1 MFALRTYINITY
13 RGVNI
18 SADIAA
24 DLLSFSYTD
33 NESGTPDDIDIT
45 LKNDHGRWNDD
56 WMPTLGDKIIASI
69 VQEGRGAGKPL
80 ACGTFTLDQF
90 DISLGGG
97 STVSMKGVSV
107 PSEKS
112 IRRTT
117 KSRGWEK
124 VKLSEIAADIAATGS
139 LKLTY
144 STDIDPLYDRKD
156 QSNISDLQF
165 LKNLCDEEALNV
177 KITNDQ
183 IVIFDPQEMDAKPPI
198 RTLIIGSDYVIGNP
212 KFSIQNHDTYS
223 ESTVEYSNPKTGKK
237 ETYTEKSDKIKDG
250 KPLKTVTRAS
260 TPAEAQRKA
269 KAKLYEA
276 NKNEITGS
284 MVLMGDANLVA
295 GEVVDI
301 IGAGKFDGKY
311 KINKATHSL
320 AGGYTTSIE
329 LNHTNNPVKQNE
341 TNKKAEVKAKQAKT
355 PKKAKS
361 SPVKKP
367 ASSNKVLT
375 EDEKW
380 IMSQK

>member
-1 MFALRTYINITY
+1 MMDIALRTYIDITY

-18 SADIAA
+18 SADVSN
-24 DLLSFSYTD
+24 DLIGFTYTD

-45 LKNDHGRWNDD
+45 LKNEHGRWSDD
-56 WMPTLGDKIIASI
+56 WLPTLGDKLI
-69 VQEGRGAGKPL
+69 VSLLQDGRGASSPL

-90 DISLGGG
+90 DVSWGNG
-97 STVSMKGVSV
+97 STVSLKGVSV

-117 KSRGWEK
+117 KSRGWEV
-124 VKLSEIAADIAATGS
+124 VKLSEIAADIASTGG

-144 STDIDPLYDRKD
+144 ATPIDPLYDRKD
-156 QSNISDLQF
+156 QTNISDLQF
-165 LKNLCDEEALNV
+165 LKKLCNEEALNI

-183 IVIFDPQEMDAKPPI
+183 IVIFDPQEMDKKDPI
-198 RTLIIGSDYVIGNP
+198 KTIVIGTNNVLSA
-212 KFSIQNHDTYS
+212 KFSTQNHDTYS
-223 ESTVEYSNPKTGKK
+223 ESTVEYSDPKTGKK

-260 TPAEAQRKA
+260 SPAEAQRKA

-276 NKNEITGS
+276 NRKEVTGTLTL
-284 MVLMGDANLVA
+284 VGDTSLVA
-295 GEVVDI
+295 GEVISI

-311 KINKATHSL
+311 KINKSTHGLS
-320 AGGYTTSIE
+320 GGYVTSLE
-329 LNHTNNPVKQNE
+329 LNSTNNPVKE
-341 TNKKAEVKAKQAKT
+341 TKETKKAKTKAKKDKT
-355 PKKAKS
+355 PKKAKVAAKTATV
-361 SPVKKP
+361 VKKP
-367 ASSNKVLT
+367 QT

>member
-1 MFALRTYINITY
+1 MMDIALRTYINITY
-13 RGVNI
+13 KGVNI
-18 SADIAA
+18 SKDIAE
-24 DLLSFSYTD
+24 DLISFSYTD

-69 VQEGRGAGKPL
+69 IQEGRGAGKPL
-80 ACGTFTLDQF
+80 ACGIFTLDQF

-97 STVSMKGVSV
+97 SSVSMKGVSV

-124 VKLSEIAADIAATGS
+124 VKLSEIAADIASTGA

-144 STDIDPLYDRKD
+144 ATSVDPLYDRKD
-156 QSNISDLQF
+156 QTNISDLQF
-165 LKNLCDEEALNV
+165 LKKLCDEEALNV

-183 IVIFDPQEMDAKPPI
+183 IVIFDPQEMDKKDPI
-198 RTLIIGSDYVIGNP
+198 RTIVIGSDYIIGNP
-212 KFSIQNHDTYS
+212 KFSTQNHDTYS

-237 ETYTEKSDKIKDG
+237 ETYTEKSEKIKDG

-269 KAKLYEA
+269 KAKLYKA
-276 NKNEITGS
+276 NQKEITGS
-284 MVLMGDANLVA
+284 ISIMGDFSLVA
-295 GEVVDI
+295 GEVVSI

-320 AGGYTTSIE
+320 SSGYVTTIE
-329 LNHTNNPVKQNE
+329 LNHTNNPVKPTKE
-341 TNKKAEVKAKQAKT
+341 TQKAKVKAKKAKT
-355 PKKAKS
+355 RKKARVKAI
-361 SPVKKP
+361 KKP
-367 ASSNKVLT
+367 VASSKVST
-375 EDEKW
+375 GV
-380 IMSQK
+380 